1 MGLGIDGLASGLD
14 TTSLINSLM
23 QIEAIPQTSLKSRL
37 TATQS
42 KVTALQ
48 GLNAQVASLATLAK
62 KYTAS
67 ASLDLYSATSSSAK
81 VTASTTASAAAG
93 SVDFTVTQ
101 LAQKQ
106 VSVSDKMA
114 SWQDAPD
121 SPPILTIVID
131 GESKEITAASES
143 LDDVISAINAAKAGV
158 TASKVPV
165 GDGLFRLQ
173 FTATDTGKDAGF
185 AIHNGSAAAVAA
197 ADGSATP
204 VSLVEIQKAQDA
216 EVVLWAGTAAQETI
230 TPKSNTFTELL
241 PGASITVSAVSADP
255 VTVKVARDNAAV
267 SKVASDLVSSVNG
280 VLATISTKSTVVS
293 STTSTGA
300 ATTSGGIFTGDSTIR
315 DVNQKILDAASR
327 PVDGISPSEYG
338 IVLTKTGTMEFDATK
353 FADAM
358 AKDPVATTAAIN
370 AIATRIS
377 DAASQASD
385 STSGLLTTK
394 ITGQQTDIKDFTD
407 QIATWDDRLVSRRAT
422 LQQTYTALEV
432 ALSSMQA
439 QSSWLSS
446 QLDGLSSS
454 SS

>member
-48 GLNAQVASLATLAK
+48 GLNTQVASLATLAK

-67 ASLDLYSATSSSAK
+67 ASLDLYSATSSSTK

-106 VSVSDKMA
+106 VSVSEKMGT
-114 SWQDAPD
+114 WQDAPD
-121 SPPILTIVID
+121 SPPIITIVIG

-143 LDDVISAINAAKAGV
+143 LDDVVSAINGAKAGV

-173 FTATDTGKDAGF
+173 FTAADTGKDAGF

-204 VSLVEIQKAQDA
+204 VSLIETQKAQDA
-216 EVVLWAGTAAQETI
+216 EVVLWEAFYDSRPRSLPSPTPLPNSSPAPQSPSRKSPRTLSPSMLPGTTRPSARSLQTWSARSTAYLPPSPPRASLSAAPPPPALPPPPAGSLPGTA
-230 TPKSNTFTELL
+230 P
-241 PGASITVSAVSADP
+241 SA
-255 VTVKVARDNAAV
+255 
-267 SKVASDLVSSVNG
+267 
-280 VLATISTKSTVVS
+280 
-293 STTSTGA
+293 TST
-300 ATTSGGIFTGDSTIR
+300 R
-315 DVNQKILDAASR
+315 K
-327 PVDGISPSEYG
+327 
-338 IVLTKTGTMEFDATK
+338 
-353 FADAM
+353 
-358 AKDPVATTAAIN
+358 
-370 AIATRIS
+370 
-377 DAASQASD
+377 
-385 STSGLLTTK
+385 
-394 ITGQQTDIKDFTD
+394 
-407 QIATWDDRLVSRRAT
+407 
-422 LQQTYTALEV
+422 
-432 ALSSMQA
+432 
-439 QSSWLSS
+439 SWTPPPAR
-446 QLDGLSSS
+446 
-454 SS
+454 